1 MEGDGKEC
9 VCVGGGGGG
18 GGGGWESEREKVG
31 GGRERERERRETR
44 DKRDGRRER
53 ACVYMKMFRCVTE
66 DSTYQH
72 GIVYQLSS
80 AQ

>member
-1 MEGDGKEC
+1 MTEKN
-9 VCVGGGGGG
+9 VCVWGGGGGG
-18 GGGGWESEREKVG
+18 GGVESEREKVG
-31 GGRERERERRETR
+31 GGGRERERRETR